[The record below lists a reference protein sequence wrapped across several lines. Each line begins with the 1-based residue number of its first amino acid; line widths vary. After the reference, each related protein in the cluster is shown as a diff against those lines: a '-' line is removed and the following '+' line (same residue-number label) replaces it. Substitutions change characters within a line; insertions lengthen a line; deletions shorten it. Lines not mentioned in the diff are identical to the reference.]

1 MANLS
6 RKIFALMGIFVI
18 LALLPVIPPDARS
31 AQEMSFTRELAEP
44 ICEVDTAES
53 ARLIAREKVS
63 RMLVDD
69 AAAFLEAETEVRFF
83 GLAGGESRALLA
95 GILRVDIL
103 KEDKSGG
110 TITVT
115 ARLQADTLETVKA
128 LDSVRKD
135 RDRVK
140 GFVAVRKKK
149 DEALGEVERFRKEA
163 ETAGKDPSRVAR
175 YREAARDLQA
185 MQWALKGLMAAG
197 TNDTEAM
204 DCFTKALEFNPENI
218 DLYAERAL
226 AFLRSGLPERAAGD
240 YSKMIAL
247 SPEDPSLYMKRAE
260 AFLKM
265 KRPAEAVADLDRAL
279 ALNPAGADIYYLRGT
294 VNRDE
299 GRLAEAIRDYQRA
312 LEINPGHQDAKKDL
326 ELCFQDIRM
335 QDPNI
340 SYFDAL
346 LERRPDH
353 VQAILGRGVVHWKL
367 GHDREAIRDLSRV
380 IELKPSELRA
390 YRLLVL
396 VRGRSGD
403 YDGAV
408 AEYMR
413 IVERD
418 LPGALVY
425 GARDKEY
432 GGEGDSAQVARDF
445 QSSLKVRA
453 RNAPEF
459 LYRGIIRLERGDYE
473 DAISDFI
480 HASGLEPGDARPYI
494 FRGIALGRMGNFNQ
508 SAVFF
513 STALEKDP
521 ECASAYA
528 LRGVARSLLGDGGG
542 SLQDLKSAAKRGHK
556 GAKDMLKAKGY
567 PPTGDCERCR

>member
-1 MANLS
+1 LKNIAREIS
-6 RKIFALMGIFVI
+6 ALTGALVL
-18 LALLPVIPPDARS
+18 LAFSLFFSPDAHS
-31 AQEMSFTRELAEP
+31 ARLMAYTRVLSDP
-44 ICEVDTAES
+44 ICAVDTEES
-53 ARLIAREKVS
+53 ARLVAREKVS
-63 RMLVDD
+63 RMLIDD
-69 AAAFLEAETEVRFF
+69 AAAYLEGDTEVRFF

-95 GILRVDIL
+95 GILRIDIL
-103 KEDKSGG
+103 EEDQKGG

-140 GFVAVRKKK
+140 GFIAVRKKK
-149 DEALGEVERFRKEA
+149 DGALSEVERFRKEA
-163 ETAGKDPSRVAR
+163 ETAGKDPYRVAR
-175 YREAARDLQA
+175 YREAVRDLQA
-185 MQWALKGLMAAG
+185 MQWALKGLTAAG
-197 TNDTEAM
+197 TNDAEAL

-226 AFLRSGLPERAAGD
+226 AFLRSGLAEQAAGD

-247 SPEDPSLYMKRAE
+247 SPEDPSLYVKRAE

-265 KRPAEAVADLDRAL
+265 KRPVEAVADLDRAL
-279 ALNPAGADIYYLRGT
+279 ALNPAGADIYYLRGV

-299 GRLAEAIRDYQRA
+299 GRMAEAVRDYQRA
-312 LEINPGHQDAKKDL
+312 LEIDPGHQGAKKDL
-326 ELCFQDIRM
+326 ELCFQNIRM
-335 QDPNI
+335 RDPDV

-346 LERRPDH
+346 IERRPDN

-367 GHDREAIRDLSRV
+367 GHDREAVRDLSRV
-380 IELKPSELRA
+380 IELKPSELRP
-390 YRLLVL
+390 YRILLL
-396 VRGRSGD
+396 IRGRSGD

-408 AEYMR
+408 AEYLR
-413 IVERD
+413 LVERD
-418 LPGALVY
+418 LPRALVY

-432 GGEGDSAQVARDF
+432 GGEGDSAQVAKDF
-445 QSSLKVRA
+445 QSSLEVRA
-453 RNAPEF
+453 RNHREY

-473 DAISDFI
+473 GAISDFI
-480 HASGLEPGDARPYI
+480 RASASEPGDARPYI

-508 SAVFF
+508 AAVFF

-521 ECASAYA
+521 ECAAAYA

-542 SLQDLKSAAKRGHK
+542 SLQDLKSAAERGHK